1 MQVRPLGWEDPL
13 EKEMSQEVDMPQ
25 PAQGLNFPEATV
37 LQPACGFDL
46 HEAVTS
52 LPAWGS
58 APCPGAIFG

>member
-1 MQVRPLGWEDPL
+1 
-13 EKEMSQEVDMPQ
+13 MPQ

-58 APCPGAIFG
+58 APCPGDG